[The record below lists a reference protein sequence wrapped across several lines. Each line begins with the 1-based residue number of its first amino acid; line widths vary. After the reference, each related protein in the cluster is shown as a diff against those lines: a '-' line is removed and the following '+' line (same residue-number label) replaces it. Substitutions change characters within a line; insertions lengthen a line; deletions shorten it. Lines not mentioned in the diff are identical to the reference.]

1 MGCVFFLVESK
12 NVSEKIFQVICGFQ
26 ILIFLESKWE
36 IQWKFVLNPPKS
48 YVMLEKERKTRA
60 MRDYACG
67 IQKIVFEKMKSNF
80 WIPNFDF
87 YGIQIGSFW
96 KIMFN
101 IPEGMQNVLDGW
113 EKQELCSKDRWTV
126 TDMQRGC

>member
-1 MGCVFFLVESK
+1 
-12 NVSEKIFQVICGFQ
+12 
-26 ILIFLESKWE
+26 
-36 IQWKFVLNPPKS
+36 
-48 YVMLEKERKTRA
+48 MLEKERKTRA

-113 EKQELCSKDRWTV
+113 EKQELCSKDR
-126 TDMQRGC
+126 

>member
-12 NVSEKIFQVICGFQ
+12 NVSEKFFQVICGVQ

-67 IQKIVFEKMKSNF
+67 IQKIVFEKMK
-80 WIPNFDF
+80 
-87 YGIQIGSFW
+87 
-96 KIMFN
+96 
-101 IPEGMQNVLDGW
+101 
-113 EKQELCSKDRWTV
+113 
-126 TDMQRGC
+126 